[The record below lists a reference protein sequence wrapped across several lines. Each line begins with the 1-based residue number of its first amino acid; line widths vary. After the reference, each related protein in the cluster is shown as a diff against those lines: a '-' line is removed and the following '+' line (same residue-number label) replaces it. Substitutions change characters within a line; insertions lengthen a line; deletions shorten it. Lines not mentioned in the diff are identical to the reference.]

1 MAVRK
6 DTMFERYLAPIA
18 GLLLDPEEMQQVHRS
33 IDWPEAIHPLTD
45 PDLIYPEYYA
55 TAPFHGIEKGYLTPD
70 AATTYDPITRY
81 AVPPHE
87 EWVRQ
92 GLIEAL
98 PHVPSRI
105 LDLGCGTGS
114 TTVLLKRAF
123 PKAEVIGLDLSPYM
137 LVMAERKAKA
147 EPMRIEFIHGAA
159 EDTKFEQGS
168 FDLVTASLLFHE
180 LPQRISRG
188 VLGESYRLLTSGAW
202 VAILDGNQRTLRATH
217 WLTEIF
223 EEPYIQE
230 YAGGSLD
237 AWLGAAGF
245 EQVRTSDHWGIHQI
259 SIGRKP

>member
-6 DTMFERYLAPIA
+6 DTIFERYLAPIA
-18 GLLLDPEEMQQVHRS
+18 RLFVDQEEMRRLHQS
-33 IDWPEAIHPLTD
+33 IDWPQAILPLTD
-45 PDLIYPEYYA
+45 PDLIYPDYYVS
-55 TAPFHGIEKGYLTPD
+55 APFHGIEKGYLTPD

-98 PHVPSRI
+98 PYVPRRI

-114 TTVLLKRAF
+114 TTVLLKQAF
-123 PKAEVIGLDLSPYM
+123 PQAEVIGMDLSPYM
-137 LVMAERKAKA
+137 LCVAERKAQA
-147 EPMRIEFIHGAA
+147 HQIRIEFIHGLA
-159 EDTKFEQGS
+159 EETGFEEGS

-180 LPQRISRG
+180 LPAQISRA
-188 VLGESYRLLTSGAW
+188 VLQESYRLLCSGTW
-202 VAILDGNQRTLRATH
+202 VAILDGNQHSLRSTR

-223 EEPYIQE
+223 EEPYIHE
-230 YAGGSLD
+230 YAEGSLD

-245 EQVRTSDHWGIHQI
+245 EQVRTFNHWGLHQI
-259 SIGRKP
+259 SMGCKG

>member
-1 MAVRK
+1 MAVRQ
-6 DTMFERYLAPIA
+6 DTIFERYLAPIA
-18 GLLLDPEEMQQVHRS
+18 RILIDPEEMRQLHQS
-33 IDWPEAIHPLTD
+33 IDWPEATRPLTD
-45 PDLIYPEYYA
+45 PDLVYPEYYA
-55 TAPFHGIEKGYLTPD
+55 TAPFHGIEQGYLTPD

-87 EWVRQ
+87 GWVRQ

-98 PHVPSRI
+98 PHAPRRI

-114 TTVLLKRAF
+114 TTVMLKQAF
-123 PKAEVIGLDLSPYM
+123 PEAEVIGLDLSPYM
-137 LVMAERKAKA
+137 LVVAERKAKA
-147 EPMRIEFIHGAA
+147 APMRIEFIHGAA

-180 LPQRISRG
+180 LPERIARL
-188 VLGESYRLLTSGAW
+188 VLQESYRLLASGAW
-202 VAILDGNQRTLRATH
+202 VAILDGNQRTLRTTR

-230 YAGGSLD
+230 YAEGSLD

-245 EQVRTSDHWGIHQI
+245 EQVRTRDHWGIHQI
-259 SIGRKP
+259 SLGCKP